1 MKEKRSLRIATD
13 LKELERIRSTV
24 EELGQAAD
32 WPPRLVYQ
40 VNLVL
45 EELVVNIV
53 THGHGGDPTH
63 AIEIVLASNP
73 DTFTIEV
80 ADDGPAFNPLADAP
94 APDLSSALEDR
105 PVGGLG
111 VYLVHTLMDEL
122 HHRYERNRNHLT
134 LIKRRNR

>member
-1 MKEKRSLRIATD
+1 MNVKRSLRIATD
-13 LKELERIRSTV
+13 LDELERIRYAV

-32 WPPRLVYQ
+32 WPPSLVYQ

-45 EELVVNIV
+45 EELVVNSVI
-53 THGHGGDPTH
+53 HGHDSDPTH
-63 AIEIVLASNP
+63 TIEIVLASDA
-73 DTFTIEV
+73 DTLTIEI
-80 ADDGPAFNPLADAP
+80 ADDGRVFNPLDDAP
-94 APDLSSALEDR
+94 EPDLSSALEDR

-122 HHRYERNRNHLT
+122 HYRHERDRNHLT